1 MVERP
6 IEANVPVDDPAPV
19 EPKAELTKDEQEQAE
34 KDAAQRAQRMRDGV
48 S

>member
-1 MVERP
+1 MEESPTEVEP
-6 IEANVPVDDPAPV
+6 PVDDPAPV

-34 KDAAQRAQRMRDGV
+34 KDAAQRAQRLRDGV